1 MNEWEGFGDL
11 WGHWHLAVE
20 EGLGGYGWS
29 CPFCAVSRGRLLPMI
44 LRLYSPDQ
52 KPSALEPILRLWL
65 DYCPPDLHFSQGN
78 SQLQSWVPGRLTA
91 LFQVYG
97 VYSLTAS
104 YPFKRGNENGA
115 FQVCICSFMKC
126 HPENWSNPAS
136 TLLLLHFQMTSSSL
150 EWNSGLVII
159 ASRGSDVL
167 SFCLFFFFTS
177 WHFNKSNHTW
187 TNWLVPL
194 VLQTSNSQFLVHHK
208 IWAEDLYSAFSS
220 HVRKHKD
227 SLISSSSSCVL

>member
-1 MNEWEGFGDL
+1 MVGHVHSVQYLEGDCCL
-11 WGHWHLAVE
+11 WSWDFIPQIKSLAPWNLSWGCDWTIVHQTCTSPREIVSYRVGYLEGWQPCFKCMESIHWLHLTLLKE
-20 EGLGGYGWS
+20 EMKMEHSKFAFAHLWN
-29 CPFCAVSRGRLLPMI
+29 AT
-44 LRLYSPDQ
+44 LRT
-52 KPSALEPILRLWL
+52 EVI
-65 DYCPPDLHFSQGN
+65 
-78 SQLQSWVPGRLTA
+78 
-91 LFQVYG
+91 
-97 VYSLTAS
+97 
-104 YPFKRGNENGA
+104 
-115 FQVCICSFMKC
+115 
-126 HPENWSNPAS
+126 
-136 TLLLLHFQMTSSSL
+136 LLLHFYFCTFRWPQAL
-150 EWNSGLVII
+150 WNEIVII

>member
-1 MNEWEGFGDL
+1 MVGHVNSVQYLEGDCCL
-11 WGHWHLAVE
+11 WSWDSIPQIKSLVPWNLSWGCDWTIVHQTCTSPREIVSYRVGYL
-20 EGLGGYGWS
+20 EGWQP
-29 CPFCAVSRGRLLPMI
+29 C
-44 LRLYSPDQ
+44 
-52 KPSALEPILRLWL
+52 
-65 DYCPPDLHFSQGN
+65 
-78 SQLQSWVPGRLTA
+78 
-91 LFQVYG
+91 FQVYG
-97 VYSLTAS
+97 VYSLTTS

-159 ASRGSDVL
+159 ASRGNDVL

-227 SLISSSSSCVL
+227 SLISSSSCVL